1 MKHRIIFNVHIK
13 PGREKDFLEAFQPI
27 RRLIAEG
34 QPGLIAEQVCQSLDD
49 PQRFTITS
57 EWVNLESFQ
66 EWEKSP
72 THRQLALP
80 LRDCWDEA
88 KLQKY
93 RVEIDCP
100 GTARG

>member
-13 PGREKDFLEAFQPI
+13 EGRERDFLEAYQPI

-34 QPGLIAEQVCQSLDD
+34 QRGLIAEQVCQSLED

-57 EWVNLESFQ
+57 EWEDLEAFQ

-72 THRQLALP
+72 AHRQLALP

-88 KLQKY
+88 KLLKY

-100 GTARG
+100 GTTRG